1 MEIDRVFEVGIQQK
15 AIAACGDEE
24 PLFYFV
30 MNRVVNF
37 VGCTFK
43 VIWLHIHSQGN
54 ASFTSVNADTLRSR
68 KGKLDL
74 PVASFY
80 FVPAFLPNAECIC
93 ITTLLPQ
100 SLFF

>member
-1 MEIDRVFEVGIQQK
+1 MEIDHVFEMGIQQK
-15 AIAACGDEE
+15 AIAACCDEE

-30 MNRVVNF
+30 MNRAVNF

-54 ASFTSVNADTLRSR
+54 AFFTSVNADTLPSR

-74 PVASFY
+74 PVAAFY
-80 FVPAFLPNAECIC
+80 FGAP
-93 ITTLLPQ
+93 
-100 SLFF
+100 FFPMLNVSV